1 MVSYGTTMHLEKKT
15 QKKESFSAIHTS
27 TSIHPYIHPEWG
39 ALLGAAG
46 SHWGLINKVI
56 EIFIYFSENI
66 LLSFWQT

>member
-1 MVSYGTTMHLEKKT
+1 MRQPCTWKKKNT
-15 QKKESFSAIHTS
+15 KKRMLFSHPYIYSH

-46 SHWGLINKVI
+46 SHWGLINKVR
-56 EIFIYFSENI
+56 ELFIYFSENI